1 MEKKVKRKVLDEL
14 LVYYPTGRGIINISL
29 LLSGISAIGLTLPLV
44 FLWLAIQEVFL
55 MYPNIVMTPRLSS
68 YIYGSVAVAVGS
80 MLLYAISLLCSH
92 KVAFAVAKQMKYETM
107 SHLMKLP
114 LGYFQDSGSG
124 KLRRTISDSATRT
137 ETYLAHQLPDMVGA
151 FLTPVVI
158 LGLLF
163 FFDWKLGLL
172 SLIPLVFSMIA
183 MSATMGK
190 GYSERVAQYQNSL
203 ESMNNEAVEYV
214 RGISVVKTFGQ
225 SIYSFKRFHTTIEQY
240 REYVVEYTMNCRVPM
255 VSFQTLLTTASL
267 FMVMGS
273 TFLFSLAE
281 SPQYFFLDVLF
292 FLFVTPLFSNMMM
305 KMMWV
310 SQNTQLACDA
320 LDRVNEILAQK
331 PLVYP
336 ENTSKPSNY
345 DITFE
350 NVKFSYP
357 NSENFAVNQVNLQI
371 KQGET
376 VAIVGASGGGKS
388 TLATLIPR
396 FWDVTEGAVKI
407 GGIDV
412 KNISEDEIMSAI
424 SFVFQNTNLYKSTI
438 LENIREGKPTA
449 TEEEVKK
456 AIKLARCED
465 IIAKLPD
472 GIHTKIGTKGIH
484 LSGGEAQRIA
494 IARAILK
501 DAPIVL
507 LDEATAFTDP
517 ENEHEIQRALAELAK
532 NKTVLMIAHR
542 LSSIENVQRI
552 VLLEEGKIQEEGS
565 HQELL
570 NQKGKYFAMWEE
582 YQRAFL
588 WKEGGE
594 AV

>member
-1 MEKKVKRKVLDEL
+1 MEKKEKRKVLAEL
-14 LVYYPTGRGIINISL
+14 LVYYPKGKGLMNLSL
-29 LLSGISAIGLTLPLV
+29 LLSGISAIGLTLPVL
-44 FLWLAIQEVFL
+44 FLWLAIEEVFL
-55 MYPNIVMTPRLSS
+55 MYPNVVLTPSLTT
-68 YIYGSVAVAVGS
+68 YIYASVAVAVGS
-80 MLLYAISLLCSH
+80 ILIYCISLLCSH
-92 KVAFAVAKQMKYETM
+92 KVAFAVAKAMKYETM
-107 SHLMKLP
+107 SHLMNLP

-151 FLTPVVI
+151 FLTPLVI

-172 SLIPLVFSMIA
+172 SLVPLVLSMVA

-190 GYSERVAQYQNSL
+190 GYSERIGQYQNSL
-203 ESMNNEAVEYV
+203 EVMNNEAVEYV

-225 SIYSFKRFHTTIEQY
+225 SIFSFKRFHGTIEQY
-240 REYVVEYTMNCRVPM
+240 RELVVAYTMHCRVPM

-273 TFLFSLAE
+273 IFLFSLAE
-281 SPQYFFLDVLF
+281 NPQSFFLDVLF
-292 FLFVTPLFSNMMM
+292 FIFVTPLFSNMMM

-310 SQNTQLACDA
+310 SQNTQLASDA
-320 LDRVNEILAQK
+320 LDRVNEIFQQE
-331 PLVYP
+331 PLSYP
-336 ENTSKPSNY
+336 EKTSKPEQY

-357 NSENFAVNQVNLQI
+357 NSKNFAVNDVSLEI
-371 KQGET
+371 KQGQT

-396 FWDVTEGAVKI
+396 FWDTTEGSVKI

-412 KNISEDEIMSAI
+412 KNISEDDIMAGI

-472 GIHTKIGTKGIH
+472 GVHTKIGAKGIH

-517 ENEHEIQRALAELAK
+517 ENEHEIQLALAELAK

-542 LSSIENVQRI
+542 LSSVENVERI
-552 VLLEEGKIQEEGS
+552 ILIEEGKIQEEGS

-570 NQKGKYFAMWEE
+570 SKKGKYFAMWEE

-588 WKEGGE
+588 WNEEGE
-594 AV
+594 MP